1 MARGREE
8 AVLRDSHVMSLGFL
22 PLQQG
27 WTRGTSIAERKT
39 QVSTRSSR
47 YGLCILIPDW
57 LEAPAALLAGRGGQE
72 PVWGGAGEGQKA
84 GHSK

>member
-8 AVLRDSHVMSLGFL
+8 AEFRDSRVMSLGFL

-27 WTRGTSIAERKT
+27 WTRGTSTAEQET

-47 YGLCILIPDW
+47 YGLCILTSDW
-57 LEAPAALLAGRGGQE
+57 LETPAALLAERGGQE
-72 PVWGGAGEGQKA
+72 PVWGGAREGQKA